1 MVPVGLS
8 RSRFGAP
15 PRAVLEPPRT
25 PEQAGQQVGE
35 VGSACIST
43 ARGSRAAQLHPDK
56 VTELLESYR
65 SGTPSL
71 TLAAEFGIN
80 ESTVYAHIERSG
92 VDRRPYRKLHGADLE
107 RARRLYESGTSLRA
121 VAAEVGC
128 SVSAVH
134 SRLVELVVRMRP
146 RR

>member
-1 MVPVGLS
+1 MVRHLAQYWNHL
-8 RSRFGAP
+8 AP
-15 PRAVLEPPRT
+15 LNKLVNRLEKLGQRALAPRAAPVR
-25 PEQAGQQVGE
+25 
-35 VGSACIST
+35 
-43 ARGSRAAQLHPDK
+43 RAAQLHPDK

-134 SRLVELVVRMRP
+134 SRLVELGVRMRP